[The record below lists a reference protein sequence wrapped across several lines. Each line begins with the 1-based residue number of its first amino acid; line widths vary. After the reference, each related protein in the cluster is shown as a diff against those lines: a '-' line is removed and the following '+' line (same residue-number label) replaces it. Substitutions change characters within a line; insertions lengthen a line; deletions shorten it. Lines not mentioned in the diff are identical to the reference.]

1 MQAFQG
7 CTVDN
12 VIVAMGA
19 NPPHLT
25 TPKSFYVEISRAR
38 DRAELVTDDAVRL
51 REQLETTTGEWKPAL
66 EGIVS
71 VAQNVPAKIFEVP
84 ETETRRG

>member
-1 MQAFQG
+1 M
-7 CTVDN
+7 DN
-12 VIVAMGA
+12 VIVAMGV

-25 TPKSFYVEISRAR
+25 TPKSFYVEICRAG

-71 VAQNVPAKIFEVP
+71 VAQDVPAKIFEVP
-84 ETETRRG
+84 ETEARRG